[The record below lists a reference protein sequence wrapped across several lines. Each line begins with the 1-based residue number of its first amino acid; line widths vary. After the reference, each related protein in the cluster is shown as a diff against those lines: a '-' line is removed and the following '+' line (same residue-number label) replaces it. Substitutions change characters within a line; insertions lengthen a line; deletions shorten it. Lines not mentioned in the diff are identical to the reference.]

1 MTIWCN
7 ACQCY
12 VRTPCTSHHV
22 SEDQRSSSFCRRF
35 RSTKGASKA
44 RRDQI
49 NNEIR
54 NMRALLPI
62 MSDDQ
67 DRLSYLH
74 SMAAIC
80 TYIKKSV
87 LFQGLMSKEESKCSL
102 SSEAFLQALHG
113 FILVTT
119 AQGRLVCVSEN
130 VVEYLGISMVD
141 VLQGDSLFDMMEPS
155 DIDVVKSNLDFDSNS
170 SPERSFVCSMQTS
183 KAFKLQNGGCGSML
197 VRASFQ
203 YFPLP
208 SSSSSSSTC
217 PVTEPLF
224 VALCTPTVDR
234 LRTDNSQYSHSFTSL
249 HRLDMSFIQVS
260 DGVLY
265 YLGYSSEELEIRS
278 WYSLMHPE
286 DLSLSAE
293 SHKTLVQTDDGS
305 QLQMVLRLQCKDLS
319 WVWIYIRAN
328 KEPQSISC
336 TNYIISETEARFL
349 QQKINSDA
357 FGPSDLCHS
366 STAQPTTSNHKTRKC
381 LKRQRT
387 SSSQGEELCARSRR
401 RDSWID
407 QSFVACDLNQED
419 SSPGTKCES
428 PNLFTPPYTPTS
440 SASSFS
446 HDFLMDVLSSPEA
459 SPSYFSFSPVPPT
472 CGQSPSQ
479 SPPSLPPVQPLDH
492 VSLASLPAP
501 SPLSSSSLSPS
512 YDDFTACT
520 SDARLV
526 PDCLSVSCESPV
538 ECTLHQDDYNL
549 LDQPQ
554 GGSVVQHVPD
564 HALPIHPSLLTPS
577 QSPTSQGTFE
587 YSERERE
594 EISIL
599 AQQISSLASSFDM
612 FRTLSPIQNTQTRIV
627 STQHSPCSFSHLTPL
642 SGFKSEPILDDCIFD
657 SILNDLDLA
666 TIKTNS
672 RNLSCQMQ
680 QQPSAPFGA
689 SLDMR
694 EPADQLTPGRINM
707 DQNNG
712 LHQLNHYIPSLQQ
725 DGLAEENLY

>member
-1 MTIWCN
+1 M
-7 ACQCY
+7 A
-12 VRTPCTSHHV
+12 SH
-22 SEDQRSSSFCRRF
+22 

-87 LFQGLMSKEESKCSL
+87 LFQVSKNCQTLNNASLLKLEESKCSL

-130 VVEYLGISMVD
+130 VVEYLGISMVS
-141 VLQGDSLFDMMEPS
+141 VLFSFLKSANIEFSLS
-155 DIDVVKSNLDFDSNS
+155 VS
-170 SPERSFVCSMQTS
+170 SERSFVCSMQTS

-197 VRASFQ
+197 VR
-203 YFPLP
+203 
-208 SSSSSSSTC
+208 
-217 PVTEPLF
+217 PLF

-366 STAQPTTSNHKTRKC
+366 STAQ
-381 LKRQRT
+381 
-387 SSSQGEELCARSRR
+387 

-526 PDCLSVSCESPV
+526 PDCLSVSCESP
-538 ECTLHQDDYNL
+538 
-549 LDQPQ
+549 
-554 GGSVVQHVPD
+554 HVPD

-627 STQHSPCSFSHLTPL
+627 STQHSPCSFPHLTPL

-657 SILNDLDLA
+657 SILNDSDLA
-666 TIKTNS
+666 TIKTNTVT
-672 RNLSCQMQ
+672 LTTTHKQLQ
-680 QQPSAPFGA
+680 ELQ
-689 SLDMR
+689 
-694 EPADQLTPGRINM
+694 EVLTPN
-707 DQNNG
+707 
-712 LHQLNHYIPSLQQ
+712 
-725 DGLAEENLY
+725 